1 MSHDDTAT
9 VLLRR
14 NTVLRRQRNAA
25 LEDNK
30 RLRSELFEAQLKI
43 ARSVVK
49 PRYLFEESLPAFLR
63 PQAQ

>member
-1 MSHDDTAT
+1 MSNDITAD

-30 RLRSELFEAQLKI
+30 RLRSELFEAQLKL
-43 ARSVVK
+43 ARHAV
-49 PRYLFEESLPAFLR
+49 RQFGQESPLPAFLR
-63 PQAQ
+63 KQAT